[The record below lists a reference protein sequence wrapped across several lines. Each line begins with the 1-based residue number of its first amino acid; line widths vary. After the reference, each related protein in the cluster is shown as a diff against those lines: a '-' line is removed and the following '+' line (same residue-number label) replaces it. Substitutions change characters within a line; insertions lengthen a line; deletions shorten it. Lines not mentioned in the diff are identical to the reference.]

1 MGQESLSRGNL
12 DVKPL
17 LVPICVAYVVV
28 TIVPYVCV
36 IEVATQ
42 QTGDNAQNS
51 QMVQ

>member
-1 MGQESLSRGNL
+1 M
-12 DVKPL
+12 KPL

-28 TIVPYVCV
+28 TIAPYVFV
-36 IEVATQ
+36 IEVVAQ